1 MMTMASKKSPKAD
14 SKSQVSPIDPSL
26 YSLPGMQKREL
37 PAIAKEFFARMAP
50 LLTVPRTSRALLAAF
65 DGIDVKAEEV
75 GRILRANPASEFLFM
90 RAVQALAKREQ
101 APELESA
108 VVLMG
113 MQNTRNFVVAV
124 QLHRQV
130 RGTLPEFDPEGKLR
144 TKPADQLRYA
154 LKAEE
159 GDEYADTAFAAGLL
173 YDGMALAAGALCP
186 DPSAQKVALA
196 FLDQTFAHGLA
207 CAKLGVALGKLPEF
221 SAKKFAYS
229 ACLLHDLGKV
239 AMAILDPSYVKFL
252 EAAEK
257 AALPRPVRLHAELER
272 FGVTH
277 AMLSAWCLRHARLL
291 GEIELALEFH
301 HDPALLRSRNKPM
314 HQLASLVSL
323 ATQMATAT
331 DPSAWKTPDL
341 ADFKVDAGA
350 LAAIKSGGKA

>member
-1 MMTMASKKSPKAD
+1 MASKKSPKAD

-50 LLTVPRTSRALLAAF
+50 LLTVPRTSRAMLAAF

-113 MQNTRNFVVAV
+113 MQNTRNFVLAV

-130 RGTLPEFDPEGKLR
+130 RGTLPEFDSEGKLK

-159 GDEYADTAFAAGLL
+159 GDEYADTAFSAGLL

-186 DPSAQKVALA
+186 DASAQKVALS
-196 FLDQTFAHGLA
+196 FLDQTFAHGMA
-207 CAKLGVALGKLPEF
+207 CAKLGVALGKKLPEF
-221 SAKKFAYS
+221 SARKFAFS

-239 AMAILDPSYVKFL
+239 AMAILDPGYVKFL
-252 EAAEK
+252 ETAEK
-257 AALPRPVRLHAELER
+257 SALPRPVRHHAELAR

-301 HDPALLRSRNKPM
+301 HDPALLRSRSKPM
-314 HQLASLVSL
+314 HQLASVVSL

-331 DPSAWKTPDL
+331 DPAAWKTPDL
-341 ADFKVDAGA
+341 RELRIDAA
-350 LAAIKSGGKA
+350 VLPAIKSGGKA